1 MVLKMFF
8 QVMEL
13 FSPGWRTLA
22 GCIVEGF
29 WAGGEPCLLD
39 FANCGIIIIITITT
53 TIIIIIIIVNSIIF
67 QASSCWP
74 LLQNTWSIGGDSD
87 LNDNDDKN
95 DTDDGNDYDN
105 DVDKDDDGNDND
117 DDEDEDDNDETNDNE
132 NGYTRCF

>member
-1 MVLKMFF
+1 
-8 QVMEL
+8 MEL

-39 FANCGIIIIITITT
+39 FANCGVIIIITITT

-87 LNDNDDKN
+87 LDKN
-95 DTDDGNDYDN
+95 DTDDGNGNDN
-105 DVDKDDDGNDND
+105 DVDKDDDGN
-117 DDEDEDDNDETNDNE
+117 E
-132 NGYTRCF
+132 N